1 MPNGRLI
8 RTDRNRYDGSQPVLT
23 AATGSE
29 LSAGLGSRGI
39 INDRRANNRG
49 IIGNDVSGFPST
61 GGMMFVPHRAIVRY
75 PNGRAA
81 ARGLPTVDDTANVV
95 AFAVGDPR

>member
-8 RTDRNRYDGSQPVLT
+8 RTDRNRYDGAEPEIT

-29 LSAGLGSRGI
+29 LSAGIGPRGI
-39 INDRRANNRG
+39 INDRYANNRG
-49 IIGNDVSGFPST
+49 LIGNDVSGFPPT
-61 GGMMFVPHRAIVRY
+61 GGMMYIPHRAIVRY
-75 PNGRAA
+75 PVGRAA
-81 ARGLPTVDDTANVV
+81 ARGLPTVDDTANIP

>member
-8 RTDRNRYDGSQPVLT
+8 RTDRNRYDGSQPVVTALT
-23 AATGSE
+23 GVE
-29 LSAGLGSRGI
+29 LSTGLAPHGI

-49 IIGNDVSGFPST
+49 IIGNDVSGFPT
-61 GGMMFVPHRAIVRY
+61 DGGMMFVPHRAIVRY
-75 PNGRAA
+75 PVGRASN
-81 ARGLPTVDDTANVV
+81 RGLPTVDDTANIP